1 MVPRLTTTMFLLSLM
16 LAPVAFGQ
24 MPGVPQPKPPAEASP
39 ASQDALGRDTP
50 RGTVLGFIRAANAD
64 NLKRAAQYL
73 DTQRPPKQAEQLA
86 RELKVVLDRRLSPA
100 DLDQLGDQPGGNLE
114 DDLPPNLDRVGTVE
128 SIAGTLDI
136 QLERVQRGGKPPIW
150 LFSASTL
157 KGVPAVYDEIRPLWI
172 EQFLWKP
179 LRDIHFLDLA
189 LWQWIVLPVAAA
201 CVLVFAW
208 LLSRVLF
215 AVLRPLLFWLTGQA
229 PAAQLARITAPVRLV
244 VLSVVLVTWLSAT
257 NLPLLVR
264 FYTSQMAVAVGIV
277 GLAWLLVRLVD
288 VFADLMR
295 THLQYLNQP
304 GRIAITHLLQRLSKA
319 LVIVIGGLAL
329 LYLAGVDLTAALAGL
344 GIGGI
349 AVAFAAQKTLE
360 SLFGGILIISD
371 QPVRVGD
378 FCKVGNVLGT
388 VEQIGLRSTRIRT
401 LDRTVVSI
409 PNGQMASEN
418 LENYGVRDK
427 IWFRPTIG
435 LRYETRAD
443 QLRYVLAE
451 VRRMLYEH
459 PMVETSSA
467 RIRFVRFGGSSLDL
481 DVFAYVLTSDY
492 ARFLE
497 VQEDLLLRIMD
508 IVEASGTGVAFPSST
523 TYLSRDSGL
532 DETRTQKAVEAV
544 RHWREKKELP
554 FPNFHPVRISE
565 FKDRIE
571 YPPADSALHESNDV
585 GPPRATGP

>member
-1 MVPRLTTTMFLLSLM
+1 MIARLTATMLLLSVM
-16 LAPVAFGQ
+16 LAPAALAQ
-24 MPGVPQPKPPAEASP
+24 APGLPQTKPPVEAP
-39 ASQDALGRDTP
+39 PVSQDSLGRETP

-73 DTQRPPKQAEQLA
+73 DGRRSPKQAEELA
-86 RELKVVLDRRLSPA
+86 RELKVVLNRRLSPT
-100 DLDQLGDQPGGNLE
+100 DLDQLSDQPGGNPE
-114 DDLPPNLDRVGTVE
+114 DDLPANLDRVAAVE
-128 SIAGTLDI
+128 SSAGTLDI
-136 QLERVQRGGKPPIW
+136 QLERVERGGKPPIW
-150 LFSASTL
+150 LFSTATL
-157 KGVPAVYDEIRPLWI
+157 KGIPSVYEEIRPPWFVPLLWT
-172 EQFLWKP
+172 P
-179 LRDIHFLDLA
+179 LRDIRFLDLA
-189 LWQWIVLPVAAA
+189 LWQWIILPIAVALVLAV
-201 CVLVFAW
+201 AW
-208 LLSRVLF
+208 LLSRGLF
-215 AVLRPLLFWLTGQA
+215 AVLRPLLFWLTGQ
-229 PAAQLARITAPVRLV
+229 PAGAQLARITPPVRLTV
-244 VLSVVLVTWLSAT
+244 AAVALIAWVSLTT
-257 NLPLLVR
+257 LPLLAR
-264 FYTSQMAVAVGIV
+264 FYAARIAVAIGIV
-277 GLAWLLVRLVD
+277 GVAWLLLRLVD
-288 VFADLMR
+288 VSADLMR
-295 THLQYLNQP
+295 HHLRYLNQP
-304 GRIAITHLLQRLSKA
+304 GRVAITQLLQRLSKL
-319 LVIVIGGLAL
+319 LVLVLGALAL
-329 LYLAGVDLTAALAGL
+329 LYLGGVDLTAALAGL

-409 PNGQMASEN
+409 PNGQMAIEN

-451 VRRMLYEH
+451 VRRMLYAH

-481 DVFAYVLTSDY
+481 EVFAYVLISDY
-492 ARFLE
+492 AGFLE

-508 IVEASGTGVAFPSST
+508 IIEASGTGVAFPSST

-532 DETRTQKAVEAV
+532 DDARTQKAIEAV
-544 RHWREKKELP
+544 GRWRQENELP
-554 FPNFHPVRISE
+554 FPNFRSVQISE
-565 FKDRIE
+565 FENRIE
-571 YPPADSALHESNDV
+571 YPPADSAVHKSNGQK
-585 GPPRATGP
+585 GP